1 MAYEVKKVRTA
12 GLLGMVGA
20 ALLWSAPANAE
31 MTLDEVLAIAYNNNP
46 TIQAQREQVR
56 SADEQI
62 AEAFAGFLPSVDV
75 TGSITKTWTRTSE
88 GKLTF
93 PFSDIDPMLP
103 DVDATIPS
111 STSESN
117 PRVLTT
123 TIDQPI
129 FTGGR
134 NMNAIKQVRASVR
147 GNRAQLTDVEQQ
159 VFLQVVSAY
168 MDVIANRSVVELN
181 ENNVKVLDQ
190 QRTATQDRFDVGEL
204 TRTDVAQAEARLS
217 GVQSRLIA
225 AESDLRSSEA
235 QLAKLIGTEVDDISD
250 PETLPATPESE
261 DTAQELA
268 RDLSPPVIAARAF
281 AEAAKKA
288 IKVAGGEWLPTVT
301 MRAQLEYSRD
311 TSALSSLFNQSTF
324 TKSVSGVL
332 NWKFFQG
339 GAVLSRMRQAQFDAS
354 RARSQIV
361 EAQRASTEAVTMAW
375 TGLKAARATIR
386 SSQAAVDANEIALE
400 GVRQEA
406 DVGART
412 TLDVLDAEQELLD
425 SRVTL
430 VQARRNE
437 VVATYQLLAAI
448 GQLTVDYLDLPVD
461 QAQVTNRADGLYDG
475 FVGTIIGE

>member
-1 MAYEVKKVRTA
+1 MAYLTKKSRPVQA
-12 GLLGMVGA
+12 LGIMGA
-20 ALLWSAPANAE
+20 ALLWAAPASAD
-31 MTLDEVLAIAYNNNP
+31 MTLDEVLAIAYTNNP

-62 AEAFAGFLPSVDV
+62 AEAFASFLPSVEV
-75 TGSITKTWTRTSE
+75 TGTITKAWTHNSK
-88 GKLTF
+88 GKIKTGDFGF
-93 PFSDIDPMLP
+93 PGFNIP
-103 DVDATIPS
+103 IPS
-111 STSESN
+111 SDSESN
-117 PRVLTT
+117 PRALTT

-134 NMNAIKQVRASVR
+134 NVNAMKQVRASVQ

-159 VFLQVVSAY
+159 IFLQTVAAY
-168 MDVIANRSVVELN
+168 MDVIANQSVVELN

-225 AESDLRSSEA
+225 AEADLRGAEA
-235 QLAKLIGTEVDDISD
+235 ALAKLIGAEVDALTD
-250 PETLPATPESE
+250 PATLPATPETE

-268 RDLSPPVIAARAF
+268 RDLSPQVIAARAF
-281 AEAAKKA
+281 AEAAKSA
-288 IKVAGGEWLPTVT
+288 IKVAGGEWLPTVSV
-301 MRAQLEYSRD
+301 RAQLEYSRD
-311 TSALSSLFNQSTF
+311 TSALSSIFNQT
-324 TKSVSGVL
+324 TWTRSVSGVL

-339 GAVLSRMRQAQFDAS
+339 GAVLSRMRQAQFDAA
-354 RARSQIV
+354 RARTQIS
-361 EAQRASTEAVTMAW
+361 EAERASAEAVTNAW
-375 TGLKAARATIR
+375 TGLKAAKATIR
-386 SSQAAVDANEIALE
+386 ASQAAVDANEIALE

-437 VVATYQLLAAI
+437 VVATYQLLAAT
-448 GQLTVDYLDLPVD
+448 GQLTAGYLDLPVE
-461 QAQVTNRADGLYDG
+461 QAVVTNRADGLFNFSSASDAS
-475 FVGTIIGE
+475 E